1 MNVKISVKGTTI
13 EIKNDKKKLIDH
25 VMDYNK
31 SQEALNIIQQEA
43 MTLSAES
50 VIDDQNNQKTLIQK
64 IIDFF
69 KRLKDAVIRAFKRF
83 IGFIRHIFEI
93 LFNKHQIKDIQI
105 DENVS
110 SDVINQK
117 NDKIKLLEKSDDV
130 IKQNSDNIKNDFI
143 NPSSN
148 TNIGV
153 RYLLS
158 NGKVIQS
165 VIDIGNINQYAV
177 FEGIKSI
184 PNCANIENNLKYIQT
199 SSDLITKVM
208 SDGLNESD
216 VRGYIS
222 NLQDMKRKLFVE
234 ATDNNTY
241 TNVKLCISNFKGIKQ
256 LDQISKLG
264 NDIGEK
270 LDKCIS
276 GLNNSVDKETS
287 IMKHQQKIIGLYS
300 TLVTGYISSI
310 VRIYIELTRIIEA
323 DVRILG
329 DDADVGLYDKGV
341 SVKRSFDT
349 YYIDLRKVLLSKNAF
364 TDDEYKHLRGIVDKL
379 VSYFNAGNKS
389 TITNRDMNTLYGEF
403 LDIFMKKSNK
413 LKMFTGKINN
423 NTALTMYNFSAGYEG
438 NGDIFITCQIVVDNR
453 KKIDM
458 SNIQTLYHVSYSSN
472 LTEISSTIGN
482 SEGMAGQGDL
492 GQSII
497 TKGNK
502 LRVYASKYP
511 VIKNGF
517 PISDEGIYELIRVY
531 NKMFFKQLVNKVGI
545 DSIDSENILTQ
556 LLGGEKLYIYKI
568 DPSKLRNANVY
579 ADPEHNG
586 VLSKIIHKQVSD
598 NCVYIE
604 TTDEKIK
611 LDGKLP
617 LSNFVNFNNV
627 TNKLKD
633 YVRNNI
639 QSDHSISD
647 KIDM

>member
-13 EIKNDKKKLIDH
+13 EIKNDKKELIDH

-50 VIDDQNNQKTLIQK
+50 VVDEQNNQKTFIQK

-69 KRLKDAVIRAFKRF
+69 KRLKDAVVRAFNKF
-83 IGFIRHIFEI
+83 IGFIKRIFGI

-110 SDVINQK
+110 PDVINQK
-117 NDKIKLLEKSDDV
+117 NNKFNNF
-130 IKQNSDNIKNDFI
+130 IKQNSDNIKNDLI
-143 NPSSN
+143 NPSSK

-153 RYLLS
+153 RYLLG

-177 FEGIKSI
+177 FEGIKSV
-184 PNCANIENNLKYIQT
+184 PNCANIENNLNYIQT
-199 SSDLITKVM
+199 SSELITKAI

-216 VRGYIS
+216 VREYIS
-222 NLQDMKRKLFVE
+222 SLQAMKQKLFVE
-234 ATDNNTY
+234 ATDSNTY

-264 NDIGEK
+264 NDIGGK

-276 GLNNSVDKETS
+276 ELNNGVVDRETN

-300 TLVTGYISSI
+300 SLVTGYISSI
-310 VRIYIELTRIIEA
+310 VRIYVELTRIVEA

-329 DDADVGLYDKGV
+329 DDAGVGEYVKGV
-341 SVKRSFDT
+341 SVKRYLDT
-349 YYIDLRKVLLSKNAF
+349 YCIDLRKVLLSKNTF
-364 TDDEYKHLRGIVDKL
+364 TDDEYKRLREIVDKL
-379 VSYFNAGNKS
+379 ISYFNAGNKS
-389 TITNRDMNTLYGEF
+389 TVTNRDMNTLYGEF

-458 SNIQTLYHVSYSSN
+458 SNIQTLYHTSYSSN
-472 LTEISSTIGN
+472 LTEISPTIGN
-482 SEGMAGQGDL
+482 SEGMGGQGDL

-502 LRVYASKYP
+502 LRIYAAKYP
-511 VIKNGF
+511 AMKNGF
-517 PISDEGIYELIRVY
+517 PISDEGIYEFIRIY
-531 NKMFFKQLVNKVGI
+531 NKMFFKRFVNKIGI

-568 DPSKLRNANVY
+568 DPSKLRNVGIY

-586 VLSKIIHKQVSD
+586 VLSKIMHKQVSD

-604 TTDEKIK
+604 TDEEIK

-633 YVRNNI
+633 YARNNI
-639 QSDHSISD
+639 QFDQSISG